1 MIPFSGAQFQIFYQ
15 DEMVPVLSQLNNHRF
30 HIIRLLIFF
39 CALIVLGLFLHSF
52 IGLFVLTIL
61 FIGISLYGFYYVIT
75 LWLNFKLA
83 CEYSLTSLMMNY
95 FMQTPEIMN
104 LSFRNDHYIDRNT
117 FMESGFFSENAT
129 NYKGNGLMT
138 GNIGEISFSLSK
150 LQVSVTSNIDGQ
162 LKPQFDGFFIHG
174 KLPFITSG
182 AAIIWS
188 RKEKQEVFKA
198 IRKFTWLGAE
208 NKDNEQGNVLFKES
222 FATYASPDTP
232 ASTILSD
239 EIKEVMIRFYKK
251 TGRALFFSFVE
262 NDMFVAISA
271 PEKFLTMPLF
281 KKFRP
286 DTSILIFLD
295 IHLVLF
301 SILQE
306 FDIHH

>member
-15 DEMVPVLSQLNNHRF
+15 DEIIPVLSQLNKHRF
-30 HIIRLLIFF
+30 HIIRLLGIL
-39 CALIVLGLFLHSF
+39 CGAIILGLLLHAFL
-52 IGLFVLTIL
+52 GLFVLTLL
-61 FIGISLYGFYYVIT
+61 FIGGCVYGFYYVAT
-75 LWLNFKLA
+75 LWINFKLA
-83 CEYSLTSLMMNY
+83 CQYSLTSLMMKY

-104 LSFRNDHYIDRNT
+104 LSFNSDQWMDIKIY
-117 FMESGFFSENAT
+117 MESGFFSENGT
-129 NYKGNGLMT
+129 NYEGKGLMR
-138 GNIGEISFSLSK
+138 GNIGEVSFALSK
-150 LQVSVTSNIDGQ
+150 LRVSVTSNIDGQ

-174 KLPFITSG
+174 TLPFKTSG

-188 RKEKQEVFKA
+188 RKEKQEVYKA
-198 IRKFTWLGAE
+198 IRKFTWIGAE
-208 NKDNEQGNVLFKES
+208 NKDDEQGNALFKEL

-232 ASTILSD
+232 AHSILSED
-239 EIKEVMIRFYKK
+239 IKNVMIRFYKK

-262 NDMFVAISA
+262 NEVFIAVAA
-271 PEKFLTMPLF
+271 PENLLTMPLF

-286 DTSILIFLD
+286 EISILTFLD

>member
-1 MIPFSGAQFQIFYQ
+1 MIPFSGAEFQIFYQ
-15 DEMVPVLSQLNNHRF
+15 DEMVPVLSQLNKHRF
-30 HIIRLLIFF
+30 HIIRLLAILCGVF
-39 CALIVLGLFLHSF
+39 ILGLLLH
-52 IGLFVLTIL
+52 ITLVLFVLTL
-61 FIGISLYGFYYVIT
+61 LLIGGSLYGFYYVAT

-83 CEYSLTSLMMNY
+83 CQYSLTSLMMKY
-95 FMQTPEIMN
+95 FMQTPEIMK
-104 LSFRNDHYIDRNT
+104 LSFHSDLCIDSKT
-117 FMESGFFSENAT
+117 YMESGFFSENAT

-138 GNIGEISFSLSK
+138 GKIGEVTFSLSN
-150 LQVSVTSNIDGQ
+150 LSVSVTSNIDGQ
-162 LKPQFDGFFIHG
+162 LKPQFNGFFIHG
-174 KLPFITSG
+174 KLPFKTSG

-188 RKEKQEVFKA
+188 RKEKQDVYKA

-208 NKDNEQGNVLFKES
+208 NKDDEQSNALFKES

-232 ASTILSD
+232 ASSILSED
-239 EIKEVMIRFYKK
+239 IKDVMIRFYKK

-262 NDMFVAISA
+262 NDVFVAVAA
-271 PEKFLTMPLF
+271 PENLLTMPLF

-286 DTSILIFLD
+286 ELSILTFLD

>member
-39 CALIVLGLFLHSF
+39 SVVIVLGLLLLSF
-52 IGLFVLTIL
+52 AGLFVLTL
-61 FIGISLYGFYYVIT
+61 FFIGIGLYGFYYVFT

-83 CEYSLTSLMMNY
+83 CEYSLTTLMMKY

-104 LSFRNDHYIDRNT
+104 LSFHVENYIDKNT
-117 FMESGFFSENAT
+117 FIESGFFSDNAT
-129 NYKGNGLMT
+129 NYIGNGLMT
-138 GNIGEISFSLSK
+138 GNIGEVSFSLSK
-150 LQVSVTSNIDGQ
+150 LQVSVISNIDGQ
-162 LKPQFDGFFIHG
+162 LKPQFEGFFIHG
-174 KLPFITSG
+174 KLPFKTSG

-188 RKEKQEVFKA
+188 RKEKQEVYKA

-239 EIKEVMIRFYKK
+239 DIKDVMIRFYKK

-262 NDMFVAISA
+262 NDVFVAISA

-286 DTSILIFLD
+286 DKSILIFLD

>member
-30 HIIRLLIFF
+30 HIIRLLILFSVV
-39 CALIVLGLFLHSF
+39 IVLGLLLLSF
-52 IGLFVLTIL
+52 VGLFVLTL
-61 FIGISLYGFYYVIT
+61 FFIGIGLYGFYYVFT

-83 CEYSLTSLMMNY
+83 CEYSLTTLMMKY

-104 LSFRNDHYIDRNT
+104 LSFHVENYIDKNT
-117 FMESGFFSENAT
+117 FIESGFFSDNAT
-129 NYKGNGLMT
+129 NYIGNGLMT
-138 GNIGEISFSLSK
+138 GNIGEVSFSLSK
-150 LQVSVTSNIDGQ
+150 LQVSVISNIDGQ
-162 LKPQFDGFFIHG
+162 LKPQFEGFFIHG
-174 KLPFITSG
+174 KLPFKTSG

-188 RKEKQEVFKA
+188 RKEKQEVYKA

-239 EIKEVMIRFYKK
+239 DIKDVMIRFYKK

-262 NDMFVAISA
+262 NDVFVAISA

-286 DTSILIFLD
+286 DKSILIFLD

>member
-15 DEMVPVLSQLNNHRF
+15 DEMVPVLSQLDKNRF
-30 HIIRLLIFF
+30 HIIHLFGVF
-39 CALIVLGLFLHSF
+39 CGVIILGFFLHSL
-52 IGLFVLTIL
+52 IGLFVFTLL
-61 FIGISLYGFYYVIT
+61 FIGGSLYGFYYVAT
-75 LWLNFKLA
+75 LWLNFKLD
-83 CEYSLTSLMMNY
+83 CQYSLTSLMMKY

-104 LSFRNDHYIDRNT
+104 LSFRGDQWIDSKIY
-117 FMESGFFSENAT
+117 MESGFFSENAT

-138 GNIGEISFSLSK
+138 GNIGEVSFSLSK
-150 LQVSVTSNIDGQ
+150 LQVSVTSSIDGQ
-162 LKPQFDGFFIHG
+162 LKPQFDGYFIHG
-174 KLPFITSG
+174 KLPFKNSG

-188 RKEKQEVFKA
+188 RKEKQDVYKA

-208 NKDNEQGNVLFKES
+208 NKDNEQSNLLFKES
-222 FATYASPDTP
+222 FATYASPGTP

-239 EIKEVMIRFYKK
+239 EIKDVMIRFYKK
-251 TGRALFFSFVE
+251 TGRGLFFSFVE
-262 NDMFVAISA
+262 NDVFVAISA
-271 PEKFLTMPLF
+271 PENFLILPLF

-286 DTSILIFLD
+286 DKSILTFLD

>member
-15 DEMVPVLSQLNNHRF
+15 DEMVPVLSQLNKHRF
-30 HIIRLLIFF
+30 YIIRLLGIF
-39 CALIVLGLFLHSF
+39 CGLIILGLLLHAF
-52 IGLFVLTIL
+52 FGLFVLTLL
-61 FIGISLYGFYYVIT
+61 FIGGSLFGFYYVAT
-75 LWLNFKLA
+75 LALNFKLA
-83 CEYSLTSLMMNY
+83 CQYSLTSLMMKY

-104 LSFRNDHYIDRNT
+104 LSFRGDLCMDSKTY
-117 FMESGFFSENAT
+117 MESGFFSENAT
-129 NYKGNGLMT
+129 NYEGNGLMT
-138 GNIGEISFSLSK
+138 GNIGEVSFSLSK
-150 LQVSVTSNIDGQ
+150 LRVSVTSNIDGQ
-162 LKPQFDGFFIHG
+162 LKPQFNGFFIQG
-174 KLPFITSG
+174 KLPFKTSG

-188 RKEKQEVFKA
+188 RKEKQEVYKA

-208 NKDNEQGNVLFKES
+208 NKDNEQSNPIFKES

-232 ASTILSD
+232 VSSILSE
-239 EIKEVMIRFYKK
+239 EIKKVMMRFYKK

-262 NDMFVAISA
+262 NDVFVAISA
-271 PEKFLTMPLF
+271 PENFLTMPLF

-286 DTSILIFLD
+286 DLSILTFLD

>member
-15 DEMVPVLSQLNNHRF
+15 DEMVPVLSQLNKHRF
-30 HIIRLLIFF
+30 HIIRLLGVF
-39 CALIVLGLFLHSF
+39 CGVFILGLLLHEFL
-52 IGLFVLTIL
+52 GLFVLTLL
-61 FIGISLYGFYYVIT
+61 FIGGSLYGFYHVAT
-75 LWLNFKLA
+75 LALNYKLA
-83 CEYSLTSLMMNY
+83 CQYSLTTLMMKY

-104 LSFRNDHYIDRNT
+104 LSFRGDLCIDSKT
-117 FMESGFFSENAT
+117 YMESGFFSENAA

-138 GNIGEISFSLSK
+138 GNIGEVSFSLSK

-174 KLPFITSG
+174 KLPFKTSG

-188 RKEKQEVFKA
+188 RKEKQEVYKA

-208 NKDNEQGNVLFKES
+208 NKDNEQSNVLFKES

-232 ASTILSD
+232 ASTILSED
-239 EIKEVMIRFYKK
+239 IKDVMIRFYKK

-262 NDMFVAISA
+262 NDVFISISA
-271 PEKFLTMPLF
+271 PENFLTMPLF
-281 KKFRP
+281 NKFRP
-286 DTSILIFLD
+286 DISILTFLD

>member
-15 DEMVPVLSQLNNHRF
+15 DEMVPVLSQLNKHRF
-30 HIIRLLIFF
+30 HIIRLLGVF
-39 CALIVLGLFLHSF
+39 CGVFILGLLLHEFL
-52 IGLFVLTIL
+52 GLFVLTLL
-61 FIGISLYGFYYVIT
+61 FIGGSLYGFYHVAT
-75 LWLNFKLA
+75 LALNFKLA
-83 CEYSLTSLMMNY
+83 CQYSLTTLMMKY

-104 LSFRNDHYIDRNT
+104 LSFRGDLCIDSKT
-117 FMESGFFSENAT
+117 YMESGFFSENAA

-138 GNIGEISFSLSK
+138 GNIGEVSFSLSK

-174 KLPFITSG
+174 KLPFKTSG

-188 RKEKQEVFKA
+188 RKEKQEVYKA

-208 NKDNEQGNVLFKES
+208 NKDNEQSNVLFKES

-232 ASTILSD
+232 ASTILSED
-239 EIKEVMIRFYKK
+239 IKDVMIRFYKK

-262 NDMFVAISA
+262 NDVFIAISA
-271 PEKFLTMPLF
+271 PENFLTMPLF
-281 KKFRP
+281 NKFRP
-286 DTSILIFLD
+286 DISILTFLD

>member
-1 MIPFSGAQFQIFYQ
+1 MIPFSGTQFQIFYQ
-15 DEMVPVLSQLNNHRF
+15 DEMVPVLSQLNKHRF
-30 HIIRLLIFF
+30 HIIRLLAIL
-39 CALIVLGLFLHSF
+39 CGLVILGLLLHA
-52 IGLFVLTIL
+52 ILGLFVLTLL
-61 FIGISLYGFYYVIT
+61 FIGGSLYGFYYVTT

-83 CEYSLTSLMMNY
+83 CQYSLTSLMMKY

-104 LSFRNDHYIDRNT
+104 LSFRGDQWMDSKIY
-117 FMESGFFSENAT
+117 MESGFFSENAT

-138 GNIGEISFSLSK
+138 GSVGEVSFSLSK

-162 LKPQFDGFFIHG
+162 LKPQFDGFFIQG
-174 KLPFITSG
+174 KLPFKTSG

-188 RKEKQEVFKA
+188 RKEKQEVYKA

-208 NKDNEQGNVLFKES
+208 NKDNEQSNTIFKES
-222 FATYASPDTP
+222 FATYASPYTP
-232 ASTILSD
+232 VSSILSE

-262 NDMFVAISA
+262 NDVFVAISA
-271 PEKFLTMPLF
+271 PENFLTMPLF

-286 DTSILIFLD
+286 DLSILTFLD

>member
-1 MIPFSGAQFQIFYQ
+1 MIPFSGVQFQIFYQ
-15 DEMVPVLSQLNNHRF
+15 DEMVPVLSQLNKHRF
-30 HIIRLLIFF
+30 HIIRLLGIFSGV
-39 CALIVLGLFLHSF
+39 IILGLILHAFL
-52 IGLFVLTIL
+52 GLFVLTLL
-61 FIGISLYGFYYVIT
+61 FVGGSLYGFYHVAT
-75 LWLNFKLA
+75 LTLNFKLA
-83 CEYSLTSLMMNY
+83 CQYSLTTLMMKY

-104 LSFRNDHYIDRNT
+104 LSFRDDLWIDSKT
-117 FMESGFFSENAT
+117 YMESGFFSENAT

-138 GNIGEISFSLSK
+138 GNIGEVSFSLSK
-150 LQVSVTSNIDGQ
+150 LQASVTSNIDGQ

-174 KLPFITSG
+174 KLPFKTSG

-198 IRKFTWLGAE
+198 IRKFTWIGAE
-208 NKDNEQGNVLFKES
+208 NKDNEQSNGLFKES

-232 ASTILSD
+232 ASTILSED
-239 EIKEVMIRFYKK
+239 IKDVMIRFYKK

-262 NDMFVAISA
+262 NDVFVAISA
-271 PEKFLTMPLF
+271 PENFLTMPLF

-286 DTSILIFLD
+286 DISILTFLD

>member
-1 MIPFSGAQFQIFYQ
+1 M
-15 DEMVPVLSQLNNHRF
+15 
-30 HIIRLLIFF
+30 
-39 CALIVLGLFLHSF
+39 
-52 IGLFVLTIL
+52 
-61 FIGISLYGFYYVIT
+61 
-75 LWLNFKLA
+75 K
-83 CEYSLTSLMMNY
+83 Y

-104 LSFRNDHYIDRNT
+104 LSFRGDQWMDSKIY
-117 FMESGFFSENAT
+117 MESGFFSENAT
-129 NYKGNGLMT
+129 NYEGNGLMT
-138 GNIGEISFSLSK
+138 GNIGEVSFSLSK
-150 LQVSVTSNIDGQ
+150 LRVSVTSNIDGQ

-174 KLPFITSG
+174 KLPFKTSG

-188 RKEKQEVFKA
+188 RKEKQEVYKA

-208 NKDNEQGNVLFKES
+208 NKDNEQSNVLFKES

-232 ASTILSD
+232 ASTILSED
-239 EIKEVMIRFYKK
+239 IKDVMIRFYKK

-262 NDMFVAISA
+262 SDVFVAISA
-271 PEKFLTMPLF
+271 PENFLTMPLF

-286 DTSILIFLD
+286 DVSILTFLD